1 MVPFWGDSGLI
12 KLNLRTTFTVGSSWY
27 SFTGTIVIKG
37 NPAATLVPIL
47 TSNSAFACLD
57 QSSLRAPNFG
67 HPSWWLLI
75 TALQNR
81 QLAS

>member
-47 TSNSAFACLD
+47 TSNSAFGVPGSELS
-57 QSSLRAPNFG
+57 QGTQLR
-67 HPSWWLLI
+67 
-75 TALQNR
+75 
-81 QLAS
+81 